1 VSTLKQLLQGVAADN
16 SVPYRFYD
24 AWATILMPKD
34 RRPQRPSVIL
44 EETMN
49 PFLTYLT
56 THADDMLND
65 LKGLVEQQSPTED
78 KTLVDACGAFL
89 CALFA
94 RHLDVQPERF
104 TQTQAGDHLLFK
116 IGQGNQRT
124 LLLTHFDTVWER
136 DRLGTR
142 IEDGKYY
149 GPGAFDMKGGVI
161 QGIWALKALIAGK
174 ALDNHEIWFLCTSD
188 EETGS
193 WHSRALIEET
203 AKQCDQVL
211 VLEPSEEGT
220 GNLKIARKGT
230 GHFHMSIKGK
240 AAHAGNNPLGG
251 ISAAEEMARQILRLH
266 ALQDLA
272 KGTTVNVGIAQAG
285 NRINVIPDHASL
297 SIDVRVTSLEE
308 AARVEADIRAS
319 PAFLAGAEIT
329 VSGGLN
335 RPPMEINARNQAL
348 FEQAIR
354 AGTALGLTV
363 SGSAVGGGSDG
374 NFTSALGI
382 PTLDGLGA
390 EGGGPHA
397 EYEHVTIAGLPRRAA
412 LISQII
418 ANS

>member
-1 VSTLKQLLQGVAADN
+1 
-16 SVPYRFYD
+16 
-24 AWATILMPKD
+24 M
-34 RRPQRPSVIL
+34 
-44 EETMN
+44 MN
-49 PFLTYLT
+49 PFLDYLT

-65 LKGLVEQQSPTED
+65 LKALVEHQSPTQD
-78 KTLVDACGAFL
+78 KALVDACGAFL
-89 CALFA
+89 CELFA
-94 RHLDVQPERF
+94 RHLKVQPERF
-104 TQTQAGDHLLFK
+104 AQTKAGDHLLFK
-116 IGQGNQRT
+116 IGQGNRRT
-124 LLLTHFDTVWER
+124 LLLTHFDTVWDL

-174 ALDNHEIWFLCTSD
+174 ALDNHEVWFLCTSD

-193 WHSRALIEET
+193 WHSRPLIEEI
-203 AKQCDQVL
+203 AGQCDQVL

-230 GHFHMSIKGK
+230 GHFHMQIKGK

-251 ISAAEEMARQILRLH
+251 VSAAEEMARQILRLH
-266 ALQDLA
+266 ELQDLSR
-272 KGTTVNVGIAQAG
+272 GTTVNVGIAQAG

-297 SIDVRVTSLEE
+297 SIDVRVTSLDE
-308 AARVEADIRAS
+308 AERVEAEICAC
-319 PAFLAGAEIT
+319 PVFLDGAQIE

-335 RPPMEINARNQAL
+335 RPPMELNARNKSM
-348 FEQAIR
+348 FEQAVR
-354 AGTALGLTV
+354 AGTALGMTV
-363 SGSAVGGGSDG
+363 AGSAVGGGSDG

-397 EYEHVTIAGLPRRAA
+397 EYEHVAIAGLPRRAA